1 MLYAKFGCMNKTVQ
15 LVYTDKNR
23 HVYNDDD
30 SQGTYLDHLSSFKHL
45 TYRGGLQFV
54 LASTILWKIYWQK
67 KNCIL
72 FFISCWGQNYIWQ
85 IPFTNEFDLLIWA
98 FMCSLPNGDVSS
110 LCSTN
115 NIVWIQGMSDKDN
128 NILRTI

>member
-1 MLYAKFGCMNKTVQ
+1 MLYAKFGWIK
-15 LVYTDKNR
+15 
-23 HVYNDDD
+23 
-30 SQGTYLDHLSSFKHL
+30 LSSWYTQMKIDMFIMMMTSIKGQSSSKHL

-67 KNCIL
+67 KNSML